1 MAATKTSS
9 FFRVY
14 RDSETILI
22 HLRNVASITQKKN
35 VLTFT
40 YIMPEISGTF
50 ILGSGGV
57 DSNPYVQTFTYET
70 EKEAKAALEAMDP
83 PQLQQQPPMV

>member
-1 MAATKTSS
+1 MAATKTSR

-22 HLRNVASITQKKN
+22 NLRNLASITQKKN
-35 VLTFT
+35 VLTFI
-40 YIMPEISGTF
+40 YIMPEMSGSF

-70 EKEAKAALEAMDP
+70 EKEAKAALDIMDP
-83 PQLQQQPPMV
+83 PQQQPMA